1 MYNFWLIIRKK
12 YLEKQTFRGIF
23 FGMITSKK
31 NTSKNFDTNLK
42 SLTPE
47 NFDLK
52 NQDRPMLRIIVLVYH

>member
-31 NTSKNFDTNLK
+31 NTSKNFD
-42 SLTPE
+42 
-47 NFDLK
+47 LK